1 MAHITVLKEEAVNS
15 LTLNSNSVVVDCT
28 LGAGGHAAEIIK
40 HLDKSGVYVGI
51 DADITAID
59 SLESLK
65 KSACTVHL
73 VHSNFSQLTEVLE
86 KLELK
91 PDAILA
97 DLGWRSEQFED
108 VAKGFSFNKD
118 EPLIMTYGNPESHVF
133 TAGDI
138 VNDWAEESIADVIYG
153 YGGEQFSRRIAK
165 AISIARKE
173 ADITTAK
180 QLAGIVEDAVP
191 GFYRKGRIHPATK
204 TFQALRIA
212 VNDELGVLRTLLQ
225 DGFDS
230 LASDGKMAIITFHSL
245 EDKIVKEF
253 FREIARDE
261 KGVRIT
267 KKPIIATDEELKS
280 NPRARSAK
288 LRVVQK
294 F

>member
-1 MAHITVLKEEAVNS
+1 MAHITVLKEEAVNV
-15 LTLNSNSVVVDCT
+15 LTLKLNSVVVDCT
-28 LGAGGHAAEIIK
+28 LGAGGHAKEIIK
-40 HLDKSGVYVGI
+40 HLGKDGVYVGI
-51 DADITAID
+51 DADISAIEA
-59 SLESLK
+59 LEELK
-65 KSACTVHL
+65 KSKCTVHL
-73 VHSNFSQLTEVLE
+73 VHSNFSQLAEVLE

-108 VAKGFSFNKD
+108 MKKGFSFNNE
-118 EPLIMTYGNPESHVF
+118 EPLIMTYGDPKSHIF

-138 VNDWAEESIADVIYG
+138 VNDWAEESIADIIYG

-173 ADITTAK
+173 GDITSAK
-180 QLAGIVEDAVP
+180 QLADIVSASVP
-191 GFYRKGRIHPATK
+191 GFYRGGRIHPATK

-212 VNDELGVLRTLLQ
+212 VNDELGVLRTLLA

-230 LASDGKMAIITFHSL
+230 LAPDGKMAIITFHSL

-253 FREIARDE
+253 FREVARD
-261 KGVRIT
+261 KRGVRIT
-267 KKPIIATDEELKS
+267 KKPITATEEELKF

-288 LRVVQK
+288 LRVIQK